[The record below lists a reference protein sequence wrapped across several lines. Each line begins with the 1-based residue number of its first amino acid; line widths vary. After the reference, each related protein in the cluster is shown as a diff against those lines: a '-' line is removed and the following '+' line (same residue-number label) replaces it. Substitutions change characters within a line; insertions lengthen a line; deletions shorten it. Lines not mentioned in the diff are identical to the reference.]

1 MSAVDVELIA
11 QWAARVLEPD
21 RPVVLLRDLSRQHR
35 AALGTGFSAVRA
47 AVLGEDLTTFELD
60 LDARDP
66 SDEDDA
72 VEPEQDAISV
82 ALYGYLV
89 GIAAGIAA
97 TGADREPTSLVA
109 GLVTGAA
116 QLRFSWPIAA
126 RFGAVDLADRVGLAA
141 ADMSGE
147 GADLDQ
153 VVRAVDDTVQAMLM
167 GDPTPEPAPGP
178 GAAGHSEAG
187 DDRRLRGII
196 QGILGALRDVVA
208 PATGWDRVPAD
219 RGDRGACRPRRFLA
233 EVRFTVDGPA
243 SVHQRIART
252 LEAHGTAVECRPSA
266 AEDVRDY
273 HVHTVH
279 PGAVVSEIYAIATP
293 FGLTIDSTEPPLD
306 GTMP

>member
-1 MSAVDVELIA
+1 MSAVDVELIS

-21 RPVVLLRDLSRQHR
+21 RPTVLLRQLTAQQR
-35 AALGTGFSAVRA
+35 AAVGTGFSAVRA
-47 AVLGEDLTTFELD
+47 AVLGEDLTTFEQD
-60 LDARDP
+60 LDAGDG
-66 SDEDDA
+66 A
-72 VEPEQDAISV
+72 LEPEQDTVSV

-153 VVRAVDDTVQAMLM
+153 VVRAVDDTVQAMVM
-167 GDPTPEPAPGP
+167 SDPTPERVVGH
-178 GAAGHSEAG
+178 GSAGTTEAD
-187 DDRRLRGII
+187 DDRRLRGIL

-208 PATGWDRVPAD
+208 PTTGWDRVPSGRDD
-219 RGDRGACRPRRFLA
+219 RSACRPRRFLA

-243 SVHQRIART
+243 AVHQRIAVT
-252 LEAHGTAVECRPSA
+252 LAAHGTAVECRPSA
-266 AEDVRDY
+266 VEDVRDY

-279 PGAVVSEIYAIATP
+279 PGVVVSEIYAIATP

>member
-1 MSAVDVELIA
+1 MSAVDVELVA

-21 RPVVLLRDLSRQHR
+21 HPTVLLRHLTPQHL

-47 AVLGEDLTTFELD
+47 AVLGEDLSTFEQD
-60 LDARDP
+60 LDAGEDP
-66 SDEDDA
+66 DGA
-72 VEPEQDAISV
+72 LEPEQDAVSI

-116 QLRFSWPIAA
+116 QLRFSWPIAG

-153 VVRAVDDTVQAMLM
+153 VVRAVDDTVQAMLL
-167 GDPTPEPAPGP
+167 GDVTPESVAEYA
-178 GAAGHSEAG
+178 AAGHTEAD

-196 QGILGALRDVVA
+196 QGILAALRYVVA
-208 PATGWDRVPAD
+208 PTVGSDRTRRDAD
-219 RGDRGACRPRRFLA
+219 GRGGCRPRRFLA
-233 EVRFTVDGPA
+233 EVCFTVDGPA

-252 LEAHGTAVECRPSA
+252 LDAHGTAVECRSHEV
-266 AEDVRDY
+266 EDVRDY
-273 HVHTVH
+273 HLHTMH

-293 FGLTIDSTEPPLD
+293 FGLRIDSTEPPLD